1 LTEERKCCLAVT
13 YEILPGQGDRDRP
26 KCRSEPLALSTPPT
40 DRARRHSG
48 GRPSHDE
55 AIKRDERLIAIA
67 ASMFME
73 RGFEGTSIDAVAE
86 AAGVGKATL
95 YARYKDK
102 GELFAAVLQRKI
114 DRWLAQ
120 NEAGEE
126 TTGSVEDVLLAL
138 ARRTIAG
145 ALTPEAVAINRIVM
159 AESARF
165 PNLAKRMHE
174 HGWQRS
180 NAAVAALLDRFAKAG
195 QIEVEDTIVA
205 ADLFLSLI
213 IGRQTRMAMLGI
225 ETDPEQVDQRVQAA
239 VKLFLDG
246 VRSRA
251 RG

>member
-1 LTEERKCCLAVT
+1 
-13 YEILPGQGDRDRP
+13 
-26 KCRSEPLALSTPPT
+26 LSTPPT
-40 DRARRHSG
+40 DKARRHSG

-55 AIKRDERLIAIA
+55 ALKRDERLIAIA

-120 NEAGEE
+120 NETAEE
-126 TTGSVEDVLLAL
+126 AASGRIEDVLLAL
-138 ARRTIAG
+138 ARRTVAA

-159 AESARF
+159 AQSARF
-165 PNLAKRMHE
+165 PNLAKLVHE
-174 HGWQRS
+174 QGWQRS
-180 NAAVAALLDRFAKAG
+180 NAAVAVLLARFVKTG
-195 QIEVEDTIVA
+195 QIEVEDSTVA
-205 ADLFLSLI
+205 ADLFLSLV

-246 VRSRA
+246 VRPRPKV
-251 RG
+251 

>member
-1 LTEERKCCLAVT
+1 LT
-13 YEILPGQGDRDRP
+13 I
-26 KCRSEPLALSTPPT
+26 PPT
-40 DRARRHSG
+40 DKARRHSG

-114 DRWLAQ
+114 DRWLSF
-120 NEAGEE
+120 NDPDHEAA
-126 TTGSVEDVLLAL
+126 TGSVEDVLLAL
-138 ARRTIAG
+138 ARRTVTA

-159 AESARF
+159 AQSARF
-165 PNLAKRMHE
+165 PSLAKLVHE
-174 HGWQRS
+174 QGWQRS

-195 QIEVEDTIVA
+195 QIEVEDTTVA

-239 VKLFLDG
+239 VRLFLNG
-246 VRSRA
+246 VRPRA
-251 RG
+251 RK